1 MLNVCKIIKNKKLSY
16 RRGTVR
22 RAILVNSY
30 YVSRGMGVI
39 KVSSS
44 KNDLQGHSRALA
56 MVSFDSSSSSS
67 SSSSSRNEYY
77 LGGVMALLL
86 QDHRTCVTM
95 SIKTVKN
102 SL

>member
-30 YVSRGMGVI
+30 YVSRGMGVR

-56 MVSFDSSSSSS
+56 MVSFDSSS